1 MNNRE
6 NEIKSKDSKDE
17 LKLANE
23 RRIEELLDINNR
35 YVRTQRHLE
44 DNSSIASLGQLEHSF
59 EIQKEREA
67 RMENLKDI
75 IAYGKHEGEDEGQI
89 LRKRIEYTD
98 HYLQH
103 HSGHMDTATLQ
114 NTKEKQAHRKEHLD
128 SLND

>member
-1 MNNRE
+1 MKHEDRE
-6 NEIKSKDSKDE
+6 TKSKDSKDE

-44 DNSSIASLGQLEHSF
+44 ENHSKASLEQLSHSF
-59 EIQKEREA
+59 EIQKDRED

-75 IAYGKHEGEDEGQI
+75 IAYNSHNHTDEKEI
-89 LRKRIEYTD
+89 LEERIEFTD

-103 HSGHMDTATLQ
+103 NSANMDPDALQ
-114 NTKEKQAHRKEHLD
+114 NTNEKQEHRREQLKNLD
-128 SLND
+128 K